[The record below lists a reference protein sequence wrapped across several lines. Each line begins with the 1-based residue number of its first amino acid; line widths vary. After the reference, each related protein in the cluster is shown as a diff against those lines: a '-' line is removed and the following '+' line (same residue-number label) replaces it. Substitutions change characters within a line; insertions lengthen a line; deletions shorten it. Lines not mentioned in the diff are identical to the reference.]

1 MELKTELHVLYSFLW
16 LAHQQNFL
24 TSENIVLK
32 KYIDKYGDILNSF
45 GNKNDKLLL
54 LLFFW
59 VVKKFMYRLPY
70 KYQTEIPRNHC
81 FSNNA

>member
-32 KYIDKYGDILNSF
+32 KYIDKYGDILNGF
-45 GNKNDKLLL
+45 GNKNDKL
-54 LLFFW
+54 
-59 VVKKFMYRLPY
+59 
-70 KYQTEIPRNHC
+70 
-81 FSNNA
+81 

>member
-16 LAHQQNFL
+16 LSHQQNFL

-32 KYIDKYGDILNSF
+32 KYIDKYGDILNGF

-81 FSNNA
+81 FIYNA